1 MDGENNRRTPPNGEA
16 KQDGP
21 VELEKRYG
29 TIGCAAIK
37 AAAMVGGKLEPK
49 RTNESPPKSV
59 RDDD

>member
-1 MDGENNRRTPPNGEA
+1 MDGEKTKATSPDGDGN
-16 KQDGP
+16 QDGT

-29 TIGCAAIK
+29 TIGCGAIK

-49 RTNESPPKSV
+49 RPNDARPKSV